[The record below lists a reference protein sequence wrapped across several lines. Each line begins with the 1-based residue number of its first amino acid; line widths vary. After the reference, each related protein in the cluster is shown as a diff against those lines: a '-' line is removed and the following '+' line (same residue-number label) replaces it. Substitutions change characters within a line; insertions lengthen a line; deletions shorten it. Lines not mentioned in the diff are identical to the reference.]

1 MTIDILR
8 SQLET
13 YLQLRQSLGFKN
25 TTVLRNALRDF
36 IAYWARQGQQ
46 DPIRAAT
53 AVNWARE
60 ACLHCYRS
68 GPAYKLRFLRGFLTY
83 LKAFEPETEIPSTRL
98 VVEPRR
104 PRAHLYTPEQI
115 AQMMEATQ
123 PWFWEAG
130 SFRQK
135 TYRTILGLLASTG
148 LRVGEALRLTLP
160 QAHLDEDPPH
170 LEIRDT
176 KFYKSRLVPLHP
188 TTAAKLREYRSDRQQ
203 HVQLR
208 RLAKAPAVTTFF
220 INDQGRPV
228 LYNRVRKAM
237 LQAQHHAGISKEEGP
252 GSQGPALHALRHTFA
267 VQRLITWYRS
277 GVDVRAQLPH
287 LSVYLG
293 HLGMM
298 ETYRYL
304 SATPEL
310 LTIVGEMFRRYAGAG
325 GHHERH

>member
-1 MTIDILR
+1 MSTDNLR
-8 SQLET
+8 SHLES
-13 YLQLRQSLGFKN
+13 YLQLRQALGFKKSP
-25 TTVLRNALRDF
+25 LANALRDF
-36 IAYWARQGQQ
+36 IDYFVQHGQQGPVRAETTVDWARQASV
-46 DPIRAAT
+46 R
-53 AVNWARE
+53 
-60 ACLHCYRS
+60 CYRS
-68 GPAYKLRFLRGFLTY
+68 GPAHKLRFLRGFLIY
-83 LKAFEPETEIPSTRL
+83 LKAFDPETEIPSTRL
-98 VVEPRR
+98 VAEPRR

-115 AQMMEATQ
+115 AQMMEAAQ

-135 TYRTILGLLASTG
+135 TYRTILGLLACTG

-160 QAHLDEDPPH
+160 QAHLDDDPPY

-176 KFYKSRLVPLHP
+176 KFYKSRLVPLHS

-208 RLAKAPAVTTFF
+208 RLARVPAVTTFF

-228 LYNRVRKAM
+228 LYDRVRKAM
-237 LQAQHHAGISKEEGP
+237 LQAQRHAGISKEEGP
-252 GSQGPALHALRHTFA
+252 GDQGPALHALRHTFA
-267 VQRLITWYRS
+267 VQRLLAWYRA
-277 GVDVRAQLPH
+277 GADVRAQLPR

-293 HLGMM
+293 HLGMV

-310 LTIVGEMFRRYAGAG
+310 LTIVGEMFRRYAVVG
-325 GHHERH
+325 GKDERR